1 LPINEARYYAGYGQK
16 GDYPMK
22 NRNFLT
28 VATGVVVCIIVIW
41 LSKSIQGGEKT
52 YEIQPHITM
61 PGYRADAVHAID
73 AYERLMD
80 RYMGL
85 TERNLDRIETNQGAV
100 LRRLDSI
107 DRKLDELTTKISRIE
122 RAIGAG
128 SAKPAVKKIRLPESP
143 DKKVHKD

>member
-1 LPINEARYYAGYGQK
+1 
-16 GDYPMK
+16 M
-22 NRNFLT
+22 T
-28 VATGVVVCIIVIW
+28 VATGVVVCVIVIW

-52 YEIQPHITM
+52 YEIQPHITL
-61 PGYRADAVHAID
+61 PGYRADAVHTID

-85 TERNLDRIETNQGAV
+85 TERNLDRIETNQSAV

-107 DRKLDELTTKISRIE
+107 DRKLAELSAKMSRIE

-128 SAKPAVKKIRLPESP
+128 AAKSPVKKRSQPQSP
-143 DKKVHKD
+143 DAKVRKKQSPSS

>member
-1 LPINEARYYAGYGQK
+1 
-16 GDYPMK
+16 MK

-41 LSKSIQGGEKT
+41 LSSSIQGGEKT
-52 YEIQPHITM
+52 YEIQPHIAL

-107 DRKLDELTTKISRIE
+107 DRKLAELSEKISRIE
-122 RAIGAG
+122 KAIEAG
-128 SAKPAVKKIRLPESP
+128 SAKPAVKKRPLPESF
-143 DKKVHKD
+143 DTKVRKD

>member
-1 LPINEARYYAGYGQK
+1 
-16 GDYPMK
+16 MK

-41 LSKSIQGGEKT
+41 QSKSIQGGEKT
-52 YEIQPHITM
+52 YEIQPHIAL
-61 PGYRADAVHAID
+61 PGYRADAVHALD

-107 DRKLDELTTKISRIE
+107 DRKLDELSAKISRIE
-122 RAIGAG
+122 RAIEAGA
-128 SAKPAVKKIRLPESP
+128 AKPPVKKKSQPKSPETKVRKEQSP
-143 DKKVHKD
+143 SSQDILTIDSN

>member
-1 LPINEARYYAGYGQK
+1 MRN
-16 GDYPMK
+16 K
-22 NRNFLT
+22 NLLT

-52 YEIQPHITM
+52 YEIEPHITL

-85 TERNLDRIETNQGAV
+85 TERNLSRIEINQGIV
-100 LRRLDSI
+100 VKRLDSI
-107 DRKLDELTTKISRIE
+107 DRKLAELSAKMSRIE

-128 SAKPAVKKIRLPESP
+128 AAKPPVKKRLQPQPPDEKIRKESSP
-143 DKKVHKD
+143 SS

>member
-1 LPINEARYYAGYGQK
+1 MRN
-16 GDYPMK
+16 K
-22 NRNFLT
+22 NLLT
-28 VATGVVVCIIVIW
+28 VTTGVVVCIIVIW
-41 LSKSIQGGEKT
+41 LSRSIQGGGKT
-52 YEIQPHITM
+52 YEIQPHIAL
-61 PGYRADAVHAID
+61 PGYRADAVHTID

-107 DRKLDELTTKISRIE
+107 DRKLGELSAKMSRIE

-128 SAKPAVKKIRLPESP
+128 AAKPPIKKKSRPKSPET
-143 DKKVHKD
+143 KVHKKQSPSS

>member
-1 LPINEARYYAGYGQK
+1 
-16 GDYPMK
+16 MK

-41 LSKSIQGGEKT
+41 LSSSIQGGEKT
-52 YEIQPHITM
+52 YEIQPHIAL

-107 DRKLDELTTKISRIE
+107 DRKLAELSAKISIIE
-122 RAIGAG
+122 KAIEAG
-128 SAKPAVKKIRLPESP
+128 SAKPAVKKRPQPESP
-143 DKKVHKD
+143 DKKVRKD